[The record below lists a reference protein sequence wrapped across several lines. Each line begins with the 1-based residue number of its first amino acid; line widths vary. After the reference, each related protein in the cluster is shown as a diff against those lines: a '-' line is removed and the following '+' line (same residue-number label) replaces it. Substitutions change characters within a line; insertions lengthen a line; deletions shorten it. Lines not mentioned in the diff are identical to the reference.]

1 MNRTTFGAIGI
12 FALFCSPLVAQV
24 PQLINYQGRVVVGT
38 TNFDGTGQFRFALV
52 NTNGSTTYW
61 SNDGTSIAGSE
72 PSNAVSLTVSK
83 GLYSVLLGDTSVGN
97 MTVAIPASV
106 FNNSDVRLRVWFND
120 AVNGSQ
126 LLTPDQRIAAV
137 GYAAMAANVVDGAIT
152 TAKIGNGAV
161 ASAQI
166 ANGAVTSAQIDSAT
180 VQSRITGTA
189 ATGSFITGINSNGTV
204 TTGSQIWS
212 LNGASAYYNGG
223 NVGIGTSSPAV
234 KLDINGSLNSN
245 SGATFTGTNG
255 DAGVITARRSG
266 GDANIIIDAT
276 TASQNS
282 ILAYRK
288 NNLSRWLMFADSTS
302 ESGSNAGSDFRLDA
316 YGDAGAGI
324 ATRLLVKRSTGNVG
338 IGTTSPAVKLD
349 VNGSLNAN
357 SGATFT
363 GTNGDGGVITARRSG
378 GDAFITIDASPASQN
393 SILVYRK
400 NNLNRWLMFADN
412 ASESGGNVGSDF
424 RLDAYNDTGGGI
436 ATRLIVKRGT
446 GNVGIG
452 TLAPVAKLQVDGS
465 GGGYGTPAFR
475 AVNTPGLA
483 ADFVGRVT
491 VSESL
496 LVTQAIQ
503 AASGSVTGSFSK
515 GSGTFKIDHPL
526 DPANK
531 FLYHSFVESPDMMN
545 VYNGNVTLDA
555 NGEATVQMP
564 EWFESLNKDFR
575 YQLTSIGA
583 PGPNLYVAEEVMGNH
598 FKIAGGTAGARVS
611 WQVTGVRQDAWANAH
626 RVQVEEEKPMG
637 ERGTYLHPELFGQ
650 PAPVTSGPTKH

>member
-1 MNRTTFGAIGI
+1 MNRTGFAAISI
-12 FALFCSPLVAQV
+12 FASLCAALPAQV

-38 TNFDGTGQFRFALV
+38 TNFDGNGSFKFALV

-61 SNDGTSIAGSE
+61 SNDGTSVAGGE
-72 PSNAVSLTVSK
+72 PTNAVALTVSK
-83 GLYSVLLGDTSVGN
+83 GLYSVLLGDTSVAN

-166 ANGAVTSAQIDSAT
+166 ANGAVTSSQIDSAT

-212 LNGASAYYNGG
+212 LNGASAYYNAG
-223 NVGIGTSSPAV
+223 NVGIGTTSPAV
-234 KLDINGSLNSN
+234 RLDINGSLNSN

-288 NNLSRWLMFADSTS
+288 NNLTRWLLFADNGA
-302 ESGSNAGSDFRLDA
+302 ESGTAAGSNFRLDA
-316 YGDAGAGI
+316 YNNSGGGI
-324 ATRLLVKRSTGNVG
+324 ATRLLVDRATGNVG

-349 VNGSLNAN
+349 INGSLNAN
-357 SGATFT
+357 SGTTIT
-363 GTNGDGGVITARRSG
+363 GTNGDGGVISARRSG
-378 GDAFITIDASPASQN
+378 GDANIIIDASPASQN
-393 SILVYRK
+393 SILAYRK
-400 NNLNRWLMFADN
+400 NNLTRWLMFADN
-412 ASESGGNVGSDF
+412 GAESGTATGSNF
-424 RLDAYNDTGGGI
+424 RLDAYNNAGGGI
-436 ATRLIVKRGT
+436 ATHLFVERAT
-446 GNVGIG
+446 GNVGLG
-452 TLAPVAKLQVDGS
+452 TVSPGGVRLNVQGTS
-465 GGGYGTPAFR
+465 GDYVTPAFR
-475 AVNTPGLA
+475 ATNTPGLA
-483 ADFVGRVT
+483 AQFLGRVT
-491 VSESL
+491 ISESL
-496 LVTQAIQ
+496 I
-503 AASGSVTGSFSK
+503 VTGSIQK
-515 GSGTFKIDHPL
+515 GGGSFKIDHPL
-526 DPANK
+526 DPTNK

-555 NGEATVQMP
+555 NGEATIQMP

-575 YQLTSIGA
+575 YQLTSMGA
-583 PGPNLYVAEEVMGNH
+583 PGPNLYVAEEVTDNH
-598 FKIAGGTAGARVS
+598 FKIAGGSAGAKVS
-611 WQVTGVRQDAWANAH
+611 WQVTGIRQDAWASAH
-626 RVQVEEEKPMG
+626 RIQVEEEKPPN

-650 PAPVTSGPTKH
+650 SAETSLAK